1 MADPTTLFGN
11 SVVIDHGN
19 GEYSLLAHLKQ
30 RSVLVKEGDE
40 VRAGQRIGAIGYSGS
55 VFTVHLHYELR
66 RGVGLDVDGLP
77 SRFEHIDRWIG
88 AQRVPEKDGFITTGD
103 IVQSR

>member
-1 MADPTTLFGN
+1 MQDQRADTQGIPSSEARPSEDWGQ
-11 SVVIDHGN
+11 SEDGGYDGI
-19 GEYSLLAHLKQ
+19 SL
-30 RSVLVKEGDE
+30 
-40 VRAGQRIGAIGYSGS
+40 
-55 VFTVHLHYELR
+55 
-66 RGVGLDVDGLP
+66 LDVDGLP